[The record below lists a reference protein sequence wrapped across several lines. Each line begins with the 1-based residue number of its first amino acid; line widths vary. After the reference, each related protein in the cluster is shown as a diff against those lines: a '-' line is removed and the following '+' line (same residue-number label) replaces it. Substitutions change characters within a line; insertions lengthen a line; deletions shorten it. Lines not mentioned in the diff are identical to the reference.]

1 MSTAKTLLPKIQGS
15 PYFIKNSGRGYSQI
29 LFKPGYPLQAA
40 ELTTLQNIVN
50 EQIKRFGNHIFEDG
64 SVVSSEGG
72 LTYDLD
78 PNCDLFELAPGWS
91 GEISEDDDVL
101 VGAPEGNDFH
111 VPGMGGVLICKDGE
125 MHPKQTRLGGVL

>member
-64 SVVSSEGG
+64 SVVSSEVG

-91 GEISEDDDVL
+91 GEISEDDEIKLYNTSTNALISTHKAV
-101 VGAPEGNDFH
+101 
-111 VPGMGGVLICKDGE
+111 GVL
-125 MHPKQTRLGGVL
+125 